1 MNANP
6 RIPVDV
12 LISDVD
18 NTMLPYITGF
28 LYPAI
33 TAGVA
38 SIARLFHMNPEEM
51 VRCLAPTMKQHGHD
65 NPWLIELSPLRKKFV
80 GTDAQFIDMVVR
92 PFWLAWDEAAEMSGQ
107 AYPGVIKTL
116 ETINDL
122 GKRTFALSNGR
133 DFCVIQRLRAAG
145 LLQYI
150 EGVAAVQVRNKGG
163 FDTTVYD
170 ERRARILS
178 ANSDVNLT
186 ILQECASKP
195 SGAGLAT
202 ILELA
207 AVDVNDC
214 IFTGD
219 ALELDGV
226 AAAAL
231 GMQYVWMAPGG
242 IFLTRDI
249 DVMFAGAP
257 IESARQRHNLSVPV
271 MHEAHRFD
279 ELLKF
284 F

>member
-1 MNANP
+1 MNANQ
-6 RIPVDV
+6 RIPADV

-33 TAGVA
+33 TAGAA

-51 VRCLAPTMKQHGHD
+51 VRCLAPTMRQHGHD
-65 NPWLIELSPLRKKFV
+65 NPWLIELSPLRKKFF
-80 GTDAQFIDMVVR
+80 GTDAEFIDCVVR

-107 AYPGVIKTL
+107 AYPGVVRTL
-116 ETINDL
+116 KTINDL

-133 DFCVIQRLRAAG
+133 DLCVIQRLRAAG
-145 LLQYI
+145 LLHYMD
-150 EGVAAVQVRNKGG
+150 GVAAVRVRNKDG
-163 FDTTVYD
+163 FDSTVYD

-178 ANSDVNLT
+178 GPDVKLT

-202 ILELA
+202 ILEA
-207 AVDVNDC
+207 AAIDVDDC

-226 AAAAL
+226 AAASL
-231 GMQYVWMAPGG
+231 GMRYVWMAPGG

-249 DVMFAGAP
+249 DVMFADAP

-271 MHEAHRFD
+271 MYEAHRFD
-279 ELLKF
+279 ELLNF

>member
-6 RIPVDV
+6 RISADV

-33 TAGVA
+33 TAGAA
-38 SIARLFHMNPEEM
+38 SIARHFQMTPEEV
-51 VRCLAPTMKQHGHD
+51 VRRLAPTMRQYGHD
-65 NPWLIELSPLRKKFV
+65 NPWLIELSPFGAHEFRSN
-80 GTDAQFIDMVVR
+80 AQFIDLVVR

-107 AYPGVIKTL
+107 TYPGVVKTL
-116 ETINDL
+116 ETINAL

-145 LLQYI
+145 LLQYM
-150 EGVAAVQVRNKGG
+150 EGVAAVQVRNKWG
-163 FDTTVYD
+163 FDSTVCD
-170 ERRARILS
+170 ERRDRILS
-178 ANSDVNLT
+178 GSDFQLT

-195 SGAGLAT
+195 SGAGLTT
-202 ILELA
+202 ILEAA
-207 AVDVNDC
+207 AVEVDDC

-226 AAAAL
+226 AAASL
-231 GMQYVWMAPGG
+231 GMPYVWMAPGG

-249 DVMFAGAP
+249 DVMFADAP

>member
-1 MNANP
+1 MNKNSGITAE
-6 RIPVDV
+6 V

-33 TAGVA
+33 TAGAA

-51 VRCLAPTMKQHGHD
+51 VRCLAPTMRQHGHD

-80 GTDAQFIDMVVR
+80 GTDAQFIDLVVR
-92 PFWLAWDEAAEMSGQ
+92 PFWLAWDEAAEISGQ

-116 ETINDL
+116 ETINAL

-133 DFCVIQRLRAAG
+133 DLCVIQRLRAAG
-145 LLQYI
+145 LLQYMD
-150 EGVAAVQVRNKGG
+150 GVAAVRVRNKDG
-163 FDTTVYD
+163 FDSTVYD

-178 ANSDVNLT
+178 ASSDVRLT

-207 AVDVNDC
+207 AVEVDDC

-226 AAAAL
+226 AAASL
-231 GMQYVWMAPGG
+231 GMPYVWMAPGG

-249 DVMFAGAP
+249 DVMFADAP
-257 IESARQRHNLSVPV
+257 IKSARQRHNLSVPV